1 MTLNDNGV
9 LLKRHQKEIPP
20 SCMNK
25 PHVIVQQYCVLQV
38 IQFGVR
44 RAKEGIADLRVGDF
58 KLVEDEV
65 WGHRAWVKVTRTLW
79 FNIFSTYICSK
90 GPSSA
95 RTTLTMRKMWP
106 TVDRSPFLTCWFV
119 DLISVLIRFCY
130 NLFSVNF

>member
-1 MTLNDNGV
+1 
-9 LLKRHQKEIPP
+9 
-20 SCMNK
+20 MNK

-79 FNIFSTYICSK
+79 LKYILNLHLQQRTEFSKNHPDDEENVANCGQI
-90 GPSSA
+90 
-95 RTTLTMRKMWP
+95 
-106 TVDRSPFLTCWFV
+106 PFLDMLVCGF
-119 DLISVLIRFCY
+119 DLSINQVL
-130 NLFSVNF
+130 L